1 MEFSKD
7 VAKKLQEQR
16 KLKGETQESL
26 ALKIGVS
33 RRMVAKWEGS
43 DGGIALNTV
52 EKYCKALGIQPEIIF
67 TELPKSKPKK

>member
-26 ALKIGVS
+26 ALKIGVT

-43 DGGIALNTV
+43 TGGLSLSTV
-52 EKYCKALGIQPEIIF
+52 EKYCAALGIKPEIIF
-67 TELPKSKPKK
+67 KQ